1 MSKSL
6 KLTLDILIGAAIP
19 ILVLKY
25 GTAPLGA
32 LRAYLTAAMIP
43 VVWVLLDLLVITRR
57 FNFITAFVGLTSL
70 MRGALAFWYVDGLL
84 FAVKDSVS
92 YVVSFLVF
100 GVTALLGSPVTR
112 AIALQGLSPDTTERE
127 QQMNRLLDEPT
138 VGSAMKKAGILIG
151 VTNLAAGAVNF
162 VINYRM
168 VLAPFN
174 TPAFNDQVANVNAIT
189 RFVLVLPDMVAIFF
203 AFSMMYK
210 AMYALLPANEGTDPD
225 AGEFWTLLARREN
238 ALALAAAAG
247 EGSAAARAAAALAAE
262 DVRSRAARQAREEFG
277 LS

>member
-25 GTAPLGA
+25 GTEPLGA
-32 LRAYLTAAMIP
+32 LNAYLTAAMIP

-112 AIALQGLSPDTTERE
+112 AIALQGLSPDTPERE

-210 AMYALLPANEGTDPD
+210 AMYALLPAGQGADAD
-225 AGEFWTLLARREN
+225 AGEFWTLLARREE
-238 ALALAAAAG
+238 AMTLGTAGDSSGSALAAD
-247 EGSAAARAAAALAAE
+247 
-262 DVRSRAARQAREEFG
+262 DVQTRAARQAREEFG

>member
-1 MSKSL
+1 M
-6 KLTLDILIGAAIP
+6 LDIAIGAAIP

-32 LRAYLTAAMIP
+32 LNAYLTAAMIP
-43 VVWVLLDLLVITRR
+43 VAWVLIDLLVITRR
-57 FNFITAFVGLTSL
+57 FNFITSFVGLTSL

-84 FAVKDSVS
+84 FALKDSAS

-100 GVTALLGSPVTR
+100 GATAFFGSPVTR
-112 AIALQGLSPDTTERE
+112 AIALQGLGPDTPERE
-127 QQMNRLLDEPT
+127 QQMNRLLDEPS
-138 VGSAMKKAGILIG
+138 VGRAMMKAGLLIG
-151 VTNLAAGAVNF
+151 LTNLAAGAVNF

-168 VLAPFN
+168 VVAPFN

-189 RFVLVLPDMVAIFF
+189 RFVLVLPDMIAIFF

-210 AMYALLPANEGTDPD
+210 AMYALLPADSGKGSMAD
-225 AGEFWTLLARREN
+225 EFWILLDQREQQI
-238 ALALAAAAG
+238 AAG
-247 EGSAAARAAAALAAE
+247 TASAPAS
-262 DVRSRAARQAREEFG
+262 DVHARAARQAREEFG

>member
-1 MSKSL
+1 MSKTF
-6 KLTLDILIGAAIP
+6 KLMLDIVIGAAIP

-32 LRAYLTAAMIP
+32 LNAYLTAAMIP
-43 VVWVLLDLLVITRR
+43 VAWVLVDLLVITRR

-84 FAVKDSVS
+84 FALKDSAS
-92 YVVSFLVF
+92 YVVSFVVF
-100 GVTALLGSPVTR
+100 GATAMAGSPVTR
-112 AIALQGLSPDTTERE
+112 AIALQGLGPDTPERE
-127 QQMNRLLDEPT
+127 QQVQHLLDEPS
-138 VGSAMKKAGILIG
+138 VGKAMRTAGILIG
-151 VTNLAAGAVNF
+151 FTNLAAGGVNF
-162 VINYRM
+162 LINYRM

-189 RFVLVLPDMVAIFF
+189 RFVLVLPDMIAIFF

-210 AMYALLPANEGTDPD
+210 AMYALLPADSGTGSKAD
-225 AGEFWTLLARREN
+225 EFWVLLEQREQ
-238 ALALAAAAG
+238 ALAAGAAG
-247 EGSAAARAAAALAAE
+247 LSTS
-262 DVRSRAARQAREEFG
+262 DVQSRAARQAREEFG

>member
-1 MSKSL
+1 MFMSKSL

-25 GTAPLGA
+25 GTEPLGA
-32 LRAYLTAAMIP
+32 LNAYLTAAMIP

-112 AIALQGLSPDTTERE
+112 AIALQGLSPDTPERE
-127 QQMNRLLDEPT
+127 QRMNRLLDEPT

-162 VINYRM
+162 VINYRV

-210 AMYALLPANEGTDPD
+210 AMYALLPEDDAAPGDTD
-225 AGEFWTLLARREN
+225 EFWTLLAKREER
-238 ALALAAAAG
+238 LAAGATLMPASDV
-247 EGSAAARAAAALAAE
+247 GSH
-262 DVRSRAARQAREEFG
+262 AARQAREEFG